1 MLVGVQISST
11 LTFDFVSV
19 IVLPR
24 LCVSLQTQQRKEYL
38 KNCFTELLTCM
49 ELISLSH
56 NYYSNLHFDIGTVKP
71 YSKFIYECRHKQI
84 K

>member
-49 ELISLSH
+49 ELISLSLV
-56 NYYSNLHFDIGTVKP
+56 YRARPFLALVLRVVQAPGRV
-71 YSKFIYECRHKQI
+71 
-84 K
+84 